1 MKLPLPL
8 LLYAS
13 SLGML
18 AFGALTA
25 QKLLLKQ
32 DSPRAATD
40 RGRDAGTERLEA
52 GRGKGPVSADWRYNQ
67 GSWWADFKNV
77 NFVGKLPPPPPKPK
91 DAEDQPKTE
100 APREVRPLDQIV
112 ELVSLVYDSQ
122 DLGRG
127 ELSHII
133 VRYRPEAN
141 VQAPEWYLRETTSVG
156 AGAAAAGGP
165 RDTTPPPAR
174 QGGNAAGP
182 QGARNRD
189 GGNRPPP
196 RGPATQVPT
205 SMVGKEFLQKVWVR
219 GDGDPRRDPRL
230 WPPFQ
235 DIRLVRIDPSA
246 QIAYFVRTPPSSNSG
261 APNSGDPNSG
271 DPNSGKAPPKSG
283 EGAGELTEEPL
294 VKTAFNL
301 SADLVQE
308 LQRLR
313 GDSGSAVAAK
323 PDAKVGGVANQP
335 EYPDVEETTLVG
347 GVRVLGRRQEQRFR
361 ENSDEIWQ
369 RIQLDTYQ
377 SRTTTTRGLQVRSV
391 DPAIAAEF
399 GVVQGDVLLEVNG
412 QPVRSQAEALRFG
425 ESEYGKG
432 VRTFVTK
439 WLSAGQVVERTY
451 QARR

>member
-18 AFGALTA
+18 AFGALTV
-25 QKLLLKQ
+25 QKLVPVESRK
-32 DSPRAATD
+32 AAAE
-40 RGRDAGTERLEA
+40 RGNAAGTAAVEA

-67 GSWWADFKNV
+67 ASWWADFKNV

-141 VQAPEWYLRETTSVG
+141 VQAPEWYLRETASMGAG
-156 AGAAAAGGP
+156 AGAASGP
-165 RDTTPPPAR
+165 RDTTAPPAR

-182 QGARNRD
+182 QGSRNRD

-205 SMVGKEFLQKVWVR
+205 SMVGKEFLQKMWVR
-219 GDGDPRRDPRL
+219 GDGDPRREPRL

-246 QIAYFVRTPPSSNSG
+246 QIAYFVRTPPPSSSG
-261 APNSGDPNSG
+261 EV
-271 DPNSGKAPPKSG
+271 PPKSG
-283 EGAGELTEEPL
+283 EVAGVPAEEPL

-313 GDSGSAVAAK
+313 GDSGSAIQAK
-323 PDAKVGGVANQP
+323 PDAKVAGVADQP
-335 EYPDVEETTLVG
+335 DYPDVEETTLVG

-361 ENSDEIWQ
+361 ENSDEVWQ

-377 SRTTTTRGLQVRSV
+377 SRTSTTRGLQVRSV

-412 QPVRSQAEALRFG
+412 HPVRSQAEALRFG